1 MRSRVLY
8 WILLGLLVLAG
19 AWFFWPSGS
28 RPSAQKNK
36 SATQPAAPGF
46 VSTRSASTAPVL
58 FAGKT
63 TNAATN
69 TVARTNQFAWRLSN
83 TPRNIGQLMKD
94 PHAILLANALIDIG
108 RPLNFSIPKNLQ
120 SLGDP
125 GAYIVQA
132 HGPVDTAFRAALAAA
147 GAQIIS
153 YIPNNA
159 YLVRISAGG
168 AAGLAGQP
176 PVQSVLPYEP
186 YYKISSAL
194 LGAAVQ
200 QKDLPDSSALTLGLF
215 ADNAQATMD
224 QIKQLG

>member
-1 MRSRVLY
+1 MRSRNLF
-8 WILLGLLVLAG
+8 WILIGLLVLAG

-28 RPSAQKNK
+28 RPSAQKNN
-36 SATQPAAPGF
+36 SATQSAAPGF

-58 FAGKT
+58 FPGKT
-63 TNAATN
+63 ATN

-132 HGPVDTAFRAALAAA
+132 HRPVDTAFRAALAAA

-200 QKDLPDSSALTLGLF
+200 QKDLPDNSALTLGLF